1 MAIQITRRD
10 FMNGIAIGAGGALLQ
25 GCGGDPEPPANL
37 SLTPP
42 TKFSPP
48 NASAYYPPTLTG
60 MRGSHEGSFE
70 VAHAL
75 AWRGEKPAHYQPLD
89 EHYDLVVVGAG
100 MSGLAAAWFYRK
112 KMGPDAR
119 ILLLDNHDD
128 FGGHAKRNEFHH
140 DGRMMLSLGGAQN
153 LDSPSGYSKVAGG
166 LMADIGIDDDFVA
179 AMDIN
184 TPDNMALAGKL
195 DADNGVA
202 LPGPNGHVT
211 IGGNW
216 NAVMYGGEG
225 YEKTVRAL
233 PVSVGEQD
241 TLIDFFGGKRD
252 FLDGLSL
259 SEKWE
264 YVNSVNYNQFLL
276 ERVGLAEE
284 TVPILN
290 AIILH
295 LTGLSGW
302 NLTVLEAIGNGASGI
317 RSMGWVGKTVASVG
331 GSFLDSL
338 LEVRMFP
345 DGNASVARLLV
356 QKLIPGVAPDMTG
369 PEDVAAAHFEYGA
382 LDRENQ
388 ATRMRLNSTAVG
400 VREVE
405 GSRVEIDYVQQGN
418 PLRITADHCVLAC
431 YNGLIP
437 HLCPEMSESQKEG
450 LSYGV
455 KTPFVY
461 ANVLLENGRAY
472 SELGATL
479 FQCPYDPFQWVS
491 TAPAMTVGGY
501 EPPRGPDDPMVVF
514 MMNSPM
520 TLTAP
525 EGPLSGR
532 DQLRLGRHKIYSTP
546 FASYEQQIRDQLQ
559 SLLGK
564 HGFNHEND
572 IRAITVNRIPHGY
585 AYPYLA
591 LDDPEWEE
599 GQAPH
604 EIGRAQFGRISIA
617 NTDSEA
623 IALMDAAFDA
633 AWRAVEEQTA

>member
-1 MAIQITRRD
+1 MTRQITRRD
-10 FMNGIAIGAGGALLQ
+10 FLNGVAIGTGGVLLY
-25 GCGGDPEPPANL
+25 GCGSEIESVAKV
-37 SLTPP
+37 SLGAP
-42 TKFSPP
+42 TTFSPTGS
-48 NASAYYPPTLTG
+48 SAYYPPTLTG

-70 VAHAL
+70 VAHDL
-75 AWRGEKPAHYQPLD
+75 AWRGEKPDHYEALN

-140 DGRMMLSLGGAQN
+140 EGRMLLSLGGAQN
-153 LDSPSGYSKVAGG
+153 LESPSGYSKRAAG

-179 AMDIN
+179 AMDVN
-184 TPDNMALAGKL
+184 TPDDMALAGKL

-202 LPGPNGHVT
+202 MPGPDGHITV
-211 IGGNW
+211 GGNW

-225 YEKTVRAL
+225 YEETVRAL
-233 PVSVGEQD
+233 PIPTREQD
-241 TLIDFFGGKRD
+241 TLIAFFGGTRD

-259 SEKWE
+259 SKKWD
-264 YVNSVNYNQFLL
+264 YVNSISYNRFLL

-284 TVPILN
+284 TLPLMN
-290 AIILH
+290 AIIIH

-302 NLTVLEAIGNGASGI
+302 NLTVLEAIGSGASGI
-317 RSMGWVGKTVASVG
+317 RSMGWVGKAAASVG
-331 GSFLDSL
+331 GVFLDSL

-356 QKLIPGVAPDMTG
+356 QKLIPDVAPDMTG
-369 PEDVAAAHFEYGA
+369 PEDVAIARFDYGA
-382 LDRENQ
+382 LDKENQ
-388 ATRMRLNSTAVG
+388 VTRLRLNSTVVG
-400 VREVE
+400 VREVD
-405 GSRVEIDYVQQGN
+405 GKRVEVDYVQQGS

-431 YNGLIP
+431 YNSLIP
-437 HLCPEMSESQKEG
+437 HLCPEMPEAQKEG

-491 TAPAMTVGGY
+491 TAPSMTIGGY

-525 EGPLSGR
+525 EEPMTGR
-532 DQLRLGRHKIYSTP
+532 DQLRMGRHKIYSTP

-564 HGFNHEND
+564 HGFNHETD

-585 AYPYLA
+585 SYAYLG
-591 LDDPEWEE
+591 LDDPEWEK

-633 AWRAVEEQTA
+633 AWRAVEEQTT